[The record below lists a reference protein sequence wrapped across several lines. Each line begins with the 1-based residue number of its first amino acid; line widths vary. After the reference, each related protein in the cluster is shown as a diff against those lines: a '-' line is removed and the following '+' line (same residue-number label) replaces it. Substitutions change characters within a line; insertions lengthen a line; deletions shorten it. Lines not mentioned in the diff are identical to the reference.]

1 LRDGAAGNHR
11 FRCRALQIAAI
22 TAAAPLLG
30 GANSSAALEVD
41 VQGLRSVKGA
51 IQLCVTA
58 DQGRFP
64 DCAADRSARHITV
77 PAGRSGRIRIE
88 GLQPG
93 LYAVALF
100 HDENANG
107 RLDKFAGGS
116 TRGLRF
122 LEQPANPLRA
132 AELRPGTPGYLGK
145 RRLDPGSGSIFPL
158 ASRVWGVV
166 TGFWPAFAGRWSLVD
181 LFFGSERPGA
191 RPCRRLHRYA
201 RHYSARQAL

>member
-1 LRDGAAGNHR
+1 MDSRKVLGPLCFARGARNSWAWNIATRPALRDGAAGNHR

-22 TAAAPLLG
+22 TASAPLLG

-41 VQGLRSVKGA
+41 VQGLRSARGA

-107 RLDKFAGGS
+107 RLDKFAGVP
-116 TRGLRF
+116 REGLGFSNNPRIRF
-122 LEQPANPLRA
+122 GPPSFAQA
-132 AELRPGTPGYLGK
+132 
-145 RRLDPGSGSIFPL
+145 RLAISGSDVSIPV
-158 ASRVWGVV
+158 RV
-166 TGFWPAFAGRWSLVD
+166 
-181 LFFGSERPGA
+181 
-191 RPCRRLHRYA
+191 RYF
-201 RHYSARQAL
+201 L